1 MLNQNDTATLDA
13 MVDPAVVANWRA
25 VYGAACARRDA
36 NQVAI
41 ADADKAIK
49 EAGLRR
55 ASALAAIAR
64 GETADP
70 SEAAKLY
77 AEVQDYKARLQH
89 ANDLAPHLHA
99 ECERLNAQY
108 VAVQS
113 ESLRPVAEHAG
124 RFRIKA
130 AGKIGEAMRALAEAQ
145 TEYDHAAKMLNHA
158 IGRGFKLKHGVWG
171 GGEGRRSTSAPEEA
185 RMLASAGLVIAD
197 HVVVAA

>member
-1 MLNQNDTATLDA
+1 MLNQNDIATLDA
-13 MVDPAVVANWRA
+13 MVDPAVVGNWRA

-77 AEVQDYKARLQH
+77 AEVRDYEAQLQH

-108 VAVQS
+108 AAVQS
-113 ESLRPVAEHAG
+113 ESLRPVAEHAA
-124 RFRIKA
+124 RLRIKA
-130 AGKIGEAMRALAEAQ
+130 AGKIGEARGALAEA
-145 TEYDHAAKMLNHA
+145 EADYDHAAKMLSHA
-158 IGRGFKLKHGVWG
+158 TTRGFRLKHGVWS
-171 GGEGRRSTSAPEEA
+171 GGEGRRSTSAAEEVK
-185 RMLASAGLVIAD
+185 MLSSAGLVLAD
-197 HVVVAA
+197 QVAVAA